1 MSSTLVSS
9 EVTTFLTKQ
18 NVEMSLDGR
27 KEKIR
32 MILRFA
38 FKVRNISFVGRV
50 NTSGSMIDGKL
61 SQFLSCG
68 KNSRNARVQ

>member
-1 MSSTLVSS
+1 M
-9 EVTTFLTKQ
+9 F
-18 NVEMSLDGR
+18 LDGR

-50 NTSGSMIDGKL
+50 NTNGSMIDGIL